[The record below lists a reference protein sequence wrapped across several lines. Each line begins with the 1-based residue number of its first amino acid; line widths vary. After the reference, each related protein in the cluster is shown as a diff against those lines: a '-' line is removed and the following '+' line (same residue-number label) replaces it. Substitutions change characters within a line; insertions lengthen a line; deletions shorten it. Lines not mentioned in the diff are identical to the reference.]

1 MAIYKILC
9 QNGIRNQGRTGTRLC
24 QNGIRYAGKRPLSC
38 PILCQ
43 NGISLMPKWHSQNV
57 YEPAVR
63 ADHHTPINKKGE
75 FAMFYIKANGIKTS
89 IKCDNVFTYC
99 PACGKKHYVDLFEI
113 LTGGGDLYSTAVYCL
128 ACSKKKDA
136 SASGKATNGPSESK
150 RGNF

>member
-1 MAIYKILC
+1 MPKWHKEPGA
-9 QNGIRNQGRTGTRLC
+9 GRYTLMPKWHKGGRKKTTFLP
-24 QNGIRYAGKRPLSC
+24 N
-38 PILCQ
+38 
-43 NGISLMPKWHSQNV
+43 LMPKWHSQNV

-63 ADHHTPINKKGE
+63 ADHHTPINRKGE
-75 FAMFYIKANGIKTS
+75 FAMFYIKANGMKTS
-89 IKCDNVFTYC
+89 IESDNVFTYC